1 LVKNILSTKEREI
14 MQEYLTTGKKLD
26 DFRVILHRAKKINLE
41 VVETD
46 AELIRQFLAKVEQTK
61 KE

>member
-1 LVKNILSTKEREI
+1 